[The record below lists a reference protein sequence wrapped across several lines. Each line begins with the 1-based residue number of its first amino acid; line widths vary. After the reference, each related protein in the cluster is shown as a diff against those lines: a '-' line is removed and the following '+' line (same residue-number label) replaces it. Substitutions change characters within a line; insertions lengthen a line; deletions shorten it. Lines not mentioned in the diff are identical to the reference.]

1 MNRIKIVA
9 TLHDGKTREIGSWP
23 LPLHTK
29 EDQDDVIYYIRSE
42 LDDPK
47 VSRIEIITYS
57 A

>member
-1 MNRIKIVA
+1 MMER
-9 TLHDGKTREIGSWP
+9 IGSWP